1 MHRSNGNKM
10 KITRRQL
17 KKLISEAIEESLNE
31 AEYQGKK
38 VKLNKPRRIR
48 KGEPGYGKSQM
59 VVFVKAGKKV
69 KRVAFGDPNSR
80 IRKSNPK
87 ARKSFRARHNC
98 SNPGPKTKAR
108 YWSCKAW

>member
-1 MHRSNGNKM
+1 MKLTRSKL
-10 KITRRQL
+10 RQL
-17 KKLISEAIEESLNE
+17 IIESIADALNE

-98 SNPGPKTKAR
+98 KNPGPKTKAR